1 MKMYAVLGLGK
12 FGAHVARGLIDNG
25 EQIIAVDVN
34 EERVKLFKSLC
45 DNLFILD
52 TTDSIALKETGISE
66 VDIAIVS
73 IGQSVEAS
81 ILTVMALKE
90 SGVKEVIAK
99 ASTLIHGKIL
109 SKIGTDRV
117 IYPERD
123 AAKRLVRGLSLNT
136 HLDIIEITTHMRL
149 VRFLITS
156 EHAQRSLQDFLDIF
170 KADLK
175 VVALKHGAQWDYQI
189 SMGTLLVEG
198 DILLLMGMAKEVDI
212 FLANKPKG

>member
-1 MKMYAVLGLGK
+1 MKTYAVLGLGK
-12 FGAHVARGLIDNG
+12 FGGHVARGLIENG
-25 EQIIAVDVN
+25 EQIIAADVN
-34 EERVKLFKSLC
+34 EERVRLFKSVC

-52 TTDSIALKETGISE
+52 TTDSVALKETGISE
-66 VDIAIVS
+66 ADIAIVS
-73 IGQSVEAS
+73 IGQNVEAS

-123 AAKRLVRGLSLNT
+123 AAKRLVRGLSLNP

-149 VRFLITS
+149 VRLLITP
-156 EHAQRSLQDFLDIF
+156 EQAQRTLQDFLDNS

-175 VVALKHGAQWDYQI
+175 AVALKHGAQWDYQVP
-189 SMGTLLVEG
+189 MGALLTEG
-198 DILLLMGMAKEVDI
+198 DILLLIGAAREVDAL
-212 FLANKPKG
+212 LASKPKG

>member
-1 MKMYAVLGLGK
+1 MKTYAVLGLGK

-25 EQIIAVDVN
+25 EQIIAADVS
-34 EERVKLFKSLC
+34 EERVKVFKSMC

-52 TTDSIALKETGISE
+52 TTDTIALKETGINE
-66 VDIAIVS
+66 ADIAIVS
-73 IGQSVEAS
+73 IGQNVEAS

-123 AAKRLVRGLSLNT
+123 AAKRLVRGLSLNP
-136 HLDIIEITTHMRL
+136 HLDIVEITTHMRL
-149 VRFLITS
+149 VRLLITP
-156 EHAQRSLQDFLDIF
+156 EHAQRTLQDFLDTS

-175 VVALKHGAQWDYQI
+175 VVALKHGVQWDYQI
-189 SMGTLLVEG
+189 PMSTLLVEG
-198 DILLLMGMAKEVDI
+198 DILLLIGMAKEVDVL
-212 FLANKPKG
+212 LASKPKD